1 MNSMCPPPMRYTQ
14 IMRIDEPFAS
24 VSPTLFL
31 TIFLSLIGWWKVIFV
46 ISLFIHTFI
55 QAFHSIK
62 DHYHYYGTNY
72 DLKKMRQQNRI
83 NRRIPRYTRG
93 DGTHNDDTPN
103 DKIHTDD
110 TPTDDTP
117 NDKIQTDDAP
127 KEKIHIDDT
136 PKDKIH

>member
-1 MNSMCPPPMRYTQ
+1 MCPPPMRYTQ

-72 DLKKMRQQNRI
+72 DLKKMRQQNR
-83 NRRIPRYTRG
+83 RIPRYTHMDR
-93 DGTHNDDTPN
+93 
-103 DKIHTDD
+103 IHTDNTRED
-110 TPTDDTP
+110 EIHTD
-117 NDKIQTDDAP
+117 ASLL
-127 KEKIHIDDT
+127 
-136 PKDKIH
+136 

>member
-1 MNSMCPPPMRYTQ
+1 MNPPSMQYTH
-14 IMRIDEPFAS
+14 IMKIDEPFVS
-24 VSPTLFL
+24 VSPTMFF
-31 TIFLSLIGWWKVIFV
+31 TVFLSLIGWWNVIF
-46 ISLFIHTFI
+46 IMSLFVYTFI

-103 DKIHTDD
+103 DKI
-110 TPTDDTP
+110 
-117 NDKIQTDDAP
+117 QTDDAP

-136 PKDKIH
+136 PKDKIHTDTSSL